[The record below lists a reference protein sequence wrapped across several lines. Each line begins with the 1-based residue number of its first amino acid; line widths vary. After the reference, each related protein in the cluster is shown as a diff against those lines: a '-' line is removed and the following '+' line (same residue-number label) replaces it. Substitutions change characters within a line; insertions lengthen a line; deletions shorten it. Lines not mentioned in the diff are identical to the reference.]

1 MSATPKKPPAGA
13 TSGRRAPGDTAGNPR
28 TTTPPS
34 VTANGLGRTRS
45 LRGSPLPAR
54 TFQRAGTSNLSTSSA
69 AASSADDDARAEMVA
84 LMDDLKERLRKSETE
99 SEQFQKQAQVLQLRL
114 DESVS
119 EQGKLEDRLHE
130 SDERLEA
137 LENGQREAQKQKREM
152 EAIYEAERSSM
163 LKDREEMGNREEE
176 MQVIIQRLK
185 DSLSQKSSADDESR
199 ISRRCKPIPQTL
211 QDQQTTNTL
220 LKQITLPQALMGSSL
235 QLLA

>member
-1 MSATPKKPPAGA
+1 
-13 TSGRRAPGDTAGNPR
+13 
-28 TTTPPS
+28 
-34 VTANGLGRTRS
+34 
-45 LRGSPLPAR
+45 LRGSPMPSR
-54 TFQRAGTSNLSTSSA
+54 TGQRAGASNLSSSSA
-69 AASSADDDARAEMVA
+69 AASSADDDARAEMVV
-84 LMDDLKERLRKSETE
+84 LIDDLKERLRKSETE

-114 DESVS
+114 DEALS

-185 DSLSQKSSADDESR
+185 DSLSQKSSADDETR
-199 ISRRCKPIPQTL
+199 LSRRCKPIPQTL
-211 QDQQTTNTL
+211 QDHIDTNTL
-220 LKQITLPQALMGSSL
+220 QRTTPLPASMDNLHPL
-235 QLLA
+235 PV